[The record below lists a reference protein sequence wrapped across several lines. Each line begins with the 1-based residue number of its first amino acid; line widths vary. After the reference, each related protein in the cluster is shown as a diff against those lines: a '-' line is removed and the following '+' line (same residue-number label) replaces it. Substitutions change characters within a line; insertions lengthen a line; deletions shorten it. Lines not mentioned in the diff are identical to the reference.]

1 MLPPPHLF
9 LGDLSN
15 QAQYFDTSQVIAGEE
30 ARGAAWG
37 VLHSV
42 GATILRVLVGLALG
56 FALAVLVGI
65 GTRYFRLF
73 GKLVLPSVTLL
84 APVSPLAW
92 LPVAIYTF
100 GTGNG
105 PAVFLVFVA
114 VFFIIVLATISEID
128 SVSPTYLNVARTMG
142 ASRAQT
148 YRLVILPAILPGLFM
163 ILRLNLFA
171 AWMIVPGCQVRRRGQ
186 RARAGDHDRPQHLQ
200 LTARVLHHR
209 DHRNRRLHVRQ
220 PAAPGAKADAL
231 LAAGQASRAGQMS
244 SAGKIDSL
252 SGQARGARGTARP
265 ALRAPGCR
273 LPRQHVLVACLPRPV
288 RRALGG
294 GVGVRLG
301 QPDAPAA
308 AAHLPPRL
316 LRPGQFFDPNVR
328 MSDAS
333 PGVIALAVAT
343 TVAYSTVR
351 VLTGLALGFAISV
364 SVGMAIRYAPLLGKL
379 VMPTVLLLAPVS
391 PVAWM
396 PVALFVFGIGNA
408 PAIFL
413 VVIALFF
420 IMTLATVSMID
431 AVSPTYVN
439 VARIMGATRRQI
451 FLQVILPAILPAC
464 S

>member
-1 MLPPPHLF
+1 VQAGWWALSIGLFVAIWELAWAVGWADPKMLPPPHLF

-37 VLHSV
+37 VAHSV

-171 AWMIVPGCQVRRRGQ
+171 AWMIVLI
-186 RARAGDHDRPQHLQ
+186 AE
-200 LTARVLHHR
+200 
-209 DHRNRRLHVRQ
+209 
-220 PAAPGAKADAL
+220 
-231 LAAGQASRAGQMS
+231 
-244 SAGKIDSL
+244 SAGVGSGLGQVIMIARNTFNSPLVFFTIAIIGIVGYAIDSL
-252 SGQARGARGTARP
+252 LRQVQKRMLYWLPDEQA
-265 ALRAPGCR
+265 
-273 LPRQHVLVACLPRPV
+273 
-288 RRALGG
+288 ALG
-294 GVGVRLG
+294 R
-301 QPDAPAA
+301 
-308 AAHLPPRL
+308 
-316 LRPGQFFDPNVR
+316 
-328 MSDAS
+328 
-333 PGVIALAVAT
+333 
-343 TVAYSTVR
+343 
-351 VLTGLALGFAISV
+351 
-364 SVGMAIRYAPLLGKL
+364 
-379 VMPTVLLLAPVS
+379 
-391 PVAWM
+391 
-396 PVALFVFGIGNA
+396 
-408 PAIFL
+408 
-413 VVIALFF
+413 
-420 IMTLATVSMID
+420 
-431 AVSPTYVN
+431 
-439 VARIMGATRRQI
+439 
-451 FLQVILPAILPAC
+451 
-464 S
+464 